1 MPTILYVLSLTD
13 VGVSRV
19 HSNHTHSVVE
29 AVAAG
34 SSLRLHVVY
43 KQRVSYRRKKTR
55 TYFTIMMQKTQVKS
69 WPKFAVNQLIG

>member
-1 MPTILYVLSLTD
+1 MPTILYVPLLTD

-43 KQRVSYRRKKTR
+43 KQRVSYRRIKED
-55 TYFTIMMQKTQVKS
+55 TYILHYHDAEDS
-69 WPKFAVNQLIG
+69 G